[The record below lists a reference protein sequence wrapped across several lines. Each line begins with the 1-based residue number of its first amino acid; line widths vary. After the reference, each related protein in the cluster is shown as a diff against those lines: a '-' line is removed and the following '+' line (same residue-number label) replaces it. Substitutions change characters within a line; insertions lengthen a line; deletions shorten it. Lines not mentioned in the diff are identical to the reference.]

1 MSRTIS
7 VLMTLAVLL
16 GSAGEGWSAD
26 LHETFRPMKEISNEI
41 TYFKGGIFLELTNK
55 KLIKLL
61 K

>member
-1 MSRTIS
+1 
-7 VLMTLAVLL
+7 MTLAVLL
-16 GSAGEGWSAD
+16 EDAGEGWSAD